1 MKSQRIIKKTIKTE
15 KLPQGQT
22 STVASHKFKSN
33 ISSTGSNE
41 YTVKETTIEKN
52 INQIIISED
61 EMILV

>member
-1 MKSQRIIKKTIKTE
+1 MKSQRIIKETIKTE
-15 KLPQGQT
+15 KLPQRQT
-22 STVASHKFKSN
+22 STITSHKFV
-33 ISSTGSNE
+33 SSTGSNE